1 MALISQKLALSI
13 FILLMVQ
20 TDILMTVFL
29 IVVKVLYN
37 GNYNKLRPLFDGDRF
52 LGNEP
57 LRSATILPGTFQTR
71 WNVLILIPV
80 YRLVPMAITSCGR
93 LSIVMGLKQP
103 SWV

>member
-1 MALISQKLALSI
+1 
-13 FILLMVQ
+13 
-20 TDILMTVFL
+20 MTLFP

-37 GNYNKLRPLFDGDRF
+37 GDDTKLRPLFDGD
-52 LGNEP
+52 EA
-57 LRSATILPGTFQTR
+57 LRSAIIPPGTFQTR